1 MEQSHT
7 GLDAGTFVRV
17 FALSEIKPGS
27 ARVETVGE
35 HEVAIFNVDGAIY
48 AIDDLCPH
56 VGGPLHSGP
65 VDAAEKTVTCP
76 LHSWDFRLADGTNC
90 QGRRSVAAYD
100 VDIRDGDVYVA
111 AQPRAGS
118 AKPGQADSIE
128 F

>member
-7 GLDAGTFVRV
+7 GPEAGAFVRV
-17 FALSEIKPGS
+17 CSLAEIKPGS
-27 ARVETVGE
+27 ARVEMVGTY
-35 HEVAIFNVDGAIY
+35 EVAIFNVGGTIY

-56 VGGPLHSGP
+56 VGGPLHSGS
-65 VDAAEKTVTCP
+65 VDAAEKIVTCP
-76 LHSWDFRLADGTNC
+76 LHAWDFRLADGTNC

-100 VDIRDGDVYVA
+100 VDIRDGDVYIA
-111 AQPRAGS
+111 AEPRAGS